1 MMNVNLSVVQKPACV
16 GFGDLDDVFFH
27 IFSHQACRC
36 KNTMD
41 LKQKMIADANLEME
55 RLSADIQKV
64 LAVDRCFTFERK
76 YDS

>member
-1 MMNVNLSVVQKPACV
+1 
-16 GFGDLDDVFFH
+16 
-27 IFSHQACRC
+27 
-36 KNTMD
+36 MD

-76 YDS
+76 YVS